1 MTEVHC
7 ERRDGIA
14 LLAVDNPPVNALS
27 AALRVR
33 LLEQV
38 RAAAADP
45 AVAALVITGAGASFI
60 AGADIREFGKPT
72 PPGLPILPEV
82 IEAIE
87 GLDKPAVAA
96 INGTCAGGGLELA
109 LGCHARVA
117 LASAR
122 LGLPEVRLG
131 LIPGAGGTQRL
142 PRLIGLAPAIE
153 MITGGEL
160 IPAARAAALGLVD
173 RVVEGEIV
181 AAALAEARRLAAS
194 GAPPRRTGALEERLA
209 ADRAGPDPI
218 GPARLRVAAKGR
230 GATAPLRALDAVAG
244 ALRLPLAEGLA
255 AERAIFQE
263 CLASEQSAAL
273 RHVFLAERAAAKVPG
288 LPSGPGS
295 SAPAPVAAVA
305 VIGCGTMGAGIAMS
319 FANAGLPVT
328 VVENEA
334 GRLETGLAGI
344 DRTYRQGV
352 ERGRLAAA
360 EGEAR
365 RGRIAGATALGA
377 AAGADL
383 VIEAVFEDLD
393 LKRRLFAELGRICR
407 PDAILATNT
416 SSLDVGAIAAAAAR
430 PERGLGL
437 HFFSPASV
445 MRLVE
450 VVRPPAVDAVVLAR
464 ALATVKR
471 IGKVAVVVGVCDG
484 FVGNR
489 MLHAYQRQ
497 ANALLLEGATPE
509 QVDAALEGFG
519 FAMGPF
525 AVGDLA
531 GLDVG
536 WRVRQQR
543 IARGQP
549 RLPEYEVADRLCALE
564 RFGQKSGR
572 GWYRY
577 GADGRSREPDPETLA
592 LIEQVAAERGI
603 ARRPVAAP
611 EILER
616 CLYPLIN
623 EGARLLEEGVALRP
637 GDIDTIW
644 INGYGFPAWR
654 GGPMHHADAV
664 GLPEIRDRLAALA
677 AGGPAH
683 LRPARLLGELA
694 EGGRRFADLPSA

>member
-7 ERRDGIA
+7 ERRDGVA
-14 LLAVDNPPVNALS
+14 LLTVDNPPVNALS
-27 AALRVR
+27 AALRGR

-38 RAAAADP
+38 RAAASDP
-45 AVAALVITGAGASFI
+45 AVTALVITGAGSSFV
-60 AGADIREFGKPT
+60 AGADIREFGKPV

-82 IEAIE
+82 IQAIE
-87 GLDKPAVAA
+87 GLEKPVVAA

-109 LGCHARVA
+109 LGCHGRVA

-122 LGLPEVRLG
+122 LGLPEVKLG

-153 MITGGEL
+153 LITTGEL
-160 IPAARAAALGLVD
+160 VPAARAAALGLVD
-173 RVVEGEIV
+173 QVVEAEIV
-181 AAALAEARRLAAS
+181 AAALAEARRLAAGS
-194 GAPPRRTGALEERLA
+194 PPRRTGALEDKLA

-218 GPARLRVAAKGR
+218 APARSRVAARAR
-230 GATAPLRALDAVAG
+230 GATAPLRALDAIAG
-244 ALRLPLAEGLA
+244 VLTLPLAEGLA
-255 AERAIFQE
+255 AERAIFQD
-263 CLASEQSAAL
+263 CVASDQSRAL
-273 RHVFLAERAAAKVPG
+273 RHVFLAERAAAKVAG
-288 LPSGPGS
+288 LPEGP
-295 SAPAPVAAVA
+295 AAPVGRVA
-305 VIGCGTMGAGIAMS
+305 VIGCGTMGGGIAQS

-328 VVENEA
+328 VIESEPD
-334 GRLETGLAGI
+334 RLAAGLAGL
-344 DRTYRQGV
+344 DRAYGQAV
-352 ERGRLAAA
+352 ERGRLTAA
-360 EGEAR
+360 EAAAR
-365 RGRIAGATALGA
+365 RGRIAGAGELAA

-383 VIEAVFEDLD
+383 VVEAVFEDLE
-393 LKRRLFAELGRICR
+393 LKRTLFAELGRLCR

-416 SSLDVGAIAAAAAR
+416 SSLDVGVIAAAAAR
-430 PERGLGL
+430 PERVLGL
-437 HFFSPASV
+437 HFFSPANV

-450 VVRPPAVDAVVLAR
+450 VVRPPAVDPAVLGR
-464 ALATVKR
+464 ALAVVKR

-497 ANALLLEGATPE
+497 ANALLLEGATPQ
-509 QVDAALEGFG
+509 QVDAAIEGFG

-536 WRVRQQR
+536 WRVREQR
-543 IARGQP
+543 IARGQK
-549 RLPEYEVADRLCALE
+549 RLPEYAVADRLCALG
-564 RFGQKSGR
+564 RFGQKTGR

-577 GADGRSREPDPETLA
+577 GPDRSRAPDPETLA

-603 ARRPVAAP
+603 ARRTISEA

-616 CLYPLIN
+616 SLYAMIN
-623 EGARLLEEGVALRP
+623 EGARLLEEGIALRP

-664 GLPEIRDRLAALA
+664 GLPAIRDRLAALA
-677 AGGPAH
+677 AGGAGE
-683 LRPARLLGELA
+683 LRPARLLEDLA
-694 EGGRRFADLPSA
+694 EGGRRFADLPAP